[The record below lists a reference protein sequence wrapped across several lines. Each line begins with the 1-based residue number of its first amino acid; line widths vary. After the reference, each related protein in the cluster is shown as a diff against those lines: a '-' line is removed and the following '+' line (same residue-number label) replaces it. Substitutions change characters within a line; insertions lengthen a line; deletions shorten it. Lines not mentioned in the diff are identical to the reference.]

1 MALHRFSVGQN
12 VRMTGW
18 QRQSADSAET
28 FRVVATLPERND
40 LLQYR
45 IRSDNERHERV
56 TTEDNLENADAAS
69 FWKTAR

>member
-1 MALHRFSVGQN
+1 
-12 VRMTGW
+12 MTGW

>member
-1 MALHRFSVGQN
+1 MALHRYSIGQQ

-18 QRQSADSAET
+18 RRQSTGPAET

-69 FWKTAR
+69 FWKSA